1 MKFDELER
9 DVVYRVTQGNDTFHD
24 GELVW
29 ISSSSPALHLNSV
42 QQAACLDADEIPAG
56 VAGLEF
62 TPQFNWRVETKH
74 GLGGFS
80 RAIKETDNRIVL
92 VSIHKKHLDN
102 ILMGRKTI
110 EVRAN
115 FPKSVS
121 APFTVVL
128 YETGNGS
135 GSKRV
140 RARALCQ
147 GVTTLPDKA
156 LYEQSS
162 TLQKF
167 MKDAC
172 LTEEE
177 LRQYMANHTALF
189 GWELAHVQ
197 PINCSLSELRIHR
210 APQSWRYV
218 EC

>member
-1 MKFDELER
+1 MKFDDLER
-9 DVVYRVTQGNDTFHD
+9 DVVYRVTQGNDTFRD

-42 QQAACLDADEIPAG
+42 QQTACLDADEIPAG
-56 VAGLEF
+56 IAGLEF

-80 RAIKETDNRIVL
+80 RAIKETDDRVVL

-102 ILMGRKTI
+102 ILMGTKTI
-110 EVRAN
+110 EVRTN

-121 APFTVVL
+121 TPFTVVL
-128 YETGNGS
+128 YETGNGG
-135 GSKRV
+135 GSKRI

-147 GVTTLPDKA
+147 GAATLTDNA
-156 LYEQSS
+156 LYEQNSI
-162 TLQKF
+162 LQKF

-177 LRQYMANHTALF
+177 LKQYMANHTALL
-189 GWELAHVQ
+189 GWELTHVQ
-197 PINCSLSELRIHR
+197 PINCSLSELKIHR

-218 EC
+218 EY